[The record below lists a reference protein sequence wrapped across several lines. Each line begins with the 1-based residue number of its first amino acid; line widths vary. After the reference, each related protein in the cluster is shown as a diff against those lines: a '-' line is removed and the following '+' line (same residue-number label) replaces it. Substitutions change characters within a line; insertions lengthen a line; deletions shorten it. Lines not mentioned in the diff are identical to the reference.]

1 MIITSI
7 EIDNF
12 MCYAGE
18 NKFDFT
24 EGINLIIGD
33 NGYGKSKLYDAFY
46 WALYDKCFDTQTK
59 EFTSTN
65 LLRKSIV
72 SDKAIHDNT
81 SGNIQTSVRV
91 TFQNQEKR
99 KTYIIERYLQTQ
111 KDGDEIQTD
120 NRSTEVILEKELEYL
135 NAAEVRD
142 PQKIDLIKKSILPD
156 NIKPYMWFQGEQVES
171 IIDFNKQD
179 TLTQAINVL
188 SNITKFDKIKDI
200 ADSLFDSANKEYRK
214 KERDLSGDK
223 TKSDMLELERER
235 TAKQIENLEKQNLQI
250 RDNIST
256 AQEKFNSMLNKM
268 ESAERIK
275 ALEEK
280 RKNLV
285 HALQE
290 TQDEFNEE
298 QISLHNRMFTNK
310 WVLKGTEH
318 LFENFN
324 NRYDSYITKKLK
336 HETELSIKLEAENGI
351 LKEMQTRLPI
361 DVPEPIHVERMLA
374 DEKCLVCDR
383 EAPRGTEP
391 WLKMQELIER
401 SKLKMKDLEEE
412 KSKLLVN
419 DFAPEF
425 KKLYN
430 VGLVLGHQINT
441 IDSDIKS
448 VFRKINRLDKRRKN
462 QQEDLIKLEREIN
475 TYVVD
480 AQLTPEEAK
489 NIINTFHSQK
499 DLESRSSR
507 ELGNNEVD
515 IKIKSEELER
525 IERDLSNL
533 VTGEIPSYLTEK
545 VKIITDF
552 RDLAHSTRKRIFNS
566 LVKKLEDEANQHY
579 HSMTLGN
586 RSARGIIRLK
596 ELSNGKNYMPELID
610 ENGTVLHQLNT
621 GNIILIKLAT
631 IMAIISAKQGT
642 KTTDLYT
649 LITDA
654 PMSVLGEDYTIGFCK
669 TVSQVYRQSIIMSK
683 EFYRNTEL
691 RNRLFND
698 NEIKLGK
705 VYLITPSISE
715 EERVNRNSLTTVIK
729 ILN

>member
-7 EIDNF
+7 EIENF

-46 WALYDKCFDTQTK
+46 WALYDQCFDTQKK
-59 EFTSTN
+59 EFTSTY
-65 LLRKSIV
+65 LLGKSIV
-72 SDKAIHDNT
+72 SDKAIHDST

-91 TFQNQEKR
+91 TFHNKERR
-99 KTYIIERYLQTQ
+99 KIYIIERYLQTQ
-111 KDGDEIQTD
+111 KDDDEIQTD
-120 NRSTEVILEKELEYL
+120 NRSIEVILEKELEYL

-188 SNITKFDKIKDI
+188 SNITRFDKIKDI
-200 ADSLFDSANKEYRK
+200 ADSLFDSANKELRK
-214 KERDLSGDK
+214 KERDLSGDR
-223 TKSDMLELERER
+223 TKSDTLELERER
-235 TAKQIENLEKQNLQI
+235 AATQIGNLEKQNLQI

-256 AQEKFNSMLNKM
+256 AQEKFNSMLNKL

-285 HALQE
+285 KNLQE

-298 QISLHNRMFTNK
+298 QINLHNRMFTNK

-324 NRYDSYITKKLK
+324 KRYDNYITKKLK

-383 EAPRGTEP
+383 EAPKGTEP

-401 SKLKMKDLEEE
+401 SKLRMKDLEEE
-412 KSKLLVN
+412 KAKLLVN
-419 DFAPEF
+419 DFASEF

-430 VGLVLGHQINT
+430 VGLALSHQIND

-448 VFRKINRLDKRRKN
+448 VFRKINRLDKKRKS
-462 QQEDLIKLEREIN
+462 QQEDLIKLESEIN

-480 AQLTPEEAK
+480 AQLTPDEAK
-489 NIINTFHSQK
+489 DIINTFHSQK

-507 ELGNNEVD
+507 ELGNNEVS
-515 IKIKSEELER
+515 IRIKSDELNR
-525 IERDLSNL
+525 IERELSNL
-533 VTGEIPSYLTEK
+533 VTGELPAYLIEK
-545 VKIITDF
+545 VKTITDF
-552 RDLAHSTRKRIFNS
+552 KNLAHSTRKRVFNS

-579 HSMTLGN
+579 HSMTSGN

-642 KTTDLYT
+642 RTTDLYT

-683 EFYRNTEL
+683 EFYKNIEL
-691 RNRLFND
+691 RNRLLKD
-698 NEIKLGK
+698 DEIKLGK
-705 VYLITPSISE
+705 VYLITPSIAE
-715 EERVNRNSLTTVIK
+715 EERVNRNSLTTFIK
-729 ILN
+729 ALN

>member
-7 EIDNF
+7 EVENF

-18 NKFDFT
+18 NKFEFT

-46 WALYDKCFDTQTK
+46 WALYDQCFDTQTK

-72 SDKAIHDNT
+72 SDKAIYNTT
-81 SGNIQTSVRV
+81 SGDIQTSVKV
-91 TFQNQEKR
+91 TFHNQERR
-99 KTYIIERYLQTQ
+99 KIYIIERYLQTR
-111 KDGDEIQTD
+111 KDDDEIHTD
-120 NRSTEVILEKELEYL
+120 NRSIEVILEKELEYL

-188 SNITKFDKIKDI
+188 SNITRFDKIKDI
-200 ADSLFDSANKEYRK
+200 ADSLFDSANKELRK

-223 TKSDMLELERER
+223 TRSDTLELERER

-285 HALQE
+285 KTLQE

-298 QISLHNRMFTNK
+298 QINLHNRMFTNK

-324 NRYDSYITKKLK
+324 KRYDSYITKKLK
-336 HETELSIKLEAENGI
+336 HETELAIKLEAENGI

-401 SKLKMKDLEEE
+401 SKLRMKDLEEE

-430 VGLVLGHQINT
+430 VGLVLSHQINT

-448 VFRKINRLDKRRKN
+448 VFRKINRLDKRRKS
-462 QQEDLIKLEREIN
+462 QQEDLIKLESEIN

-499 DLESRSSR
+499 DLETRSSR
-507 ELGNNEVD
+507 ELGNNEVSV
-515 IKIKSEELER
+515 KIKSEELER

-533 VTGEIPSYLTEK
+533 VTGQIPSFLTEK
-545 VKIITDF
+545 VRTITDF
-552 RDLAHSTRKRIFNS
+552 KDLAHSTRKRVFNS

-579 HSMTLGN
+579 QSMTSGN

-596 ELSNGKNYMPELID
+596 ELSNGKNYMPEIID

-691 RNRLFND
+691 RNRLLND
-698 NEIKLGK
+698 DEIKLGK
-705 VYLITPSISE
+705 VYLITPSIAE

-729 ILN
+729 VLN

>member
-1 MIITSI
+1 MIITRI
-7 EIDNF
+7 EIENF

-18 NKFDFT
+18 NKFDFA

-46 WALYDKCFDTQTK
+46 WALYDQCFDTQKK

-65 LLRKSIV
+65 LLRNSIV
-72 SDKAIHDNT
+72 SDKALNDT
-81 SGNIQTSVRV
+81 SLEKIQTSVKV
-91 TFQNQEKR
+91 TFHNQER
-99 KTYIIERYLQTQ
+99 NRIYIIERYLQTK
-111 KDGDEIQTD
+111 KDGDEILT
-120 NRSTEVILEKELEYL
+120 NHNSIEVVLEKELEYL

-142 PQKIDLIKKSILPD
+142 PQKIELIKRSILPE

-188 SNITKFDKIKDI
+188 SNISRFDKIKDI
-200 ADSLFDSANKEYRK
+200 ADSIFDSANKELRK

-223 TKSDMLELERER
+223 SKSDSLELEREKIVR
-235 TAKQIENLEKQNLQI
+235 NVENLEKQNLLI
-250 RDNIST
+250 RDNISI
-256 AQEKFNSMLNKM
+256 AQEKFSSMLNKM
-268 ESAERIK
+268 EFAQIIK
-275 ALEEK
+275 TLEEK
-280 RKNLV
+280 RRNWVKN
-285 HALQE
+285 LQE

-298 QISLHNRMFTNK
+298 QVNLHNRMFSNK

-318 LFENFN
+318 LFENYIIC
-324 NRYDSYITKKLK
+324 YDKYITKKLK
-336 HETELSIKLEAENGI
+336 QETELAIKLETENGI

-383 EAPRGTEP
+383 EAPKGSEP

-401 SKLKMKDLEEE
+401 SKLRMKDLEEE
-412 KSKLLVN
+412 KTKLLVN

-430 VGLVLGHQINT
+430 TGLVLSHQIDT
-441 IDSDIKS
+441 IDNDIKS
-448 VFRKINRLDKRRKN
+448 VFRKINRLDKRRKT
-462 QQEDLIKLEREIN
+462 QQEDLIRLESEIN

-480 AQLTPEEAK
+480 SQLTPEQAK
-489 NIINTFHSQK
+489 NTINTFESQK
-499 DLESRSSR
+499 ELETRSSR
-507 ELGNNEVD
+507 ELGNNENN
-515 IKIKSEELER
+515 IKIETERLKR
-525 IERDLSNL
+525 IEGDLSNL
-533 VTGEIPSYLTEK
+533 VTGEIPAYLLKK
-545 VKIITDF
+545 VKTITGF
-552 RDLAHSTRKRIFNS
+552 KDLAHATRKRVFNT
-566 LVKKLEDEANQHY
+566 LVKKLEDEANEHY
-579 HSMTLGN
+579 QSMTSGN
-586 RSARGIIRLK
+586 RSTRGIIRLK

-631 IMAIISAKQGT
+631 IMAIISAKQGAR
-642 KTTDLYT
+642 TTDLYT

-698 NEIKLGK
+698 KEIKLGK

-715 EERVNRNSLTTVIK
+715 EERMNRNNLTTVIK
-729 ILN
+729 PLN